1 MTDKNLMD
9 DSALALAL
17 RNLYLDEVDRAR
29 REPKAALV
37 AVRGSPQTRAKTWSP
52 LAAAVIVLVIAIV
65 AVGSQLARS
74 APSAGE
80 PGSANPGGAP
90 TTGSLN
96 PSAET
101 SASAVGPIVD
111 GIPVT
116 IGGER
121 VLRGTDAIGQRIE
134 NSTDDTSF
142 LVGGRFH
149 KGGLNILC
157 PAVLSY
163 LSVHWWLCS
172 TIQVYER
179 AQGDEQHQGTGA
191 VWIYPGDPLRIEWET
206 ATSAV
211 RPVVLR
217 IHTHDASCPARLQ
230 GCSSLPVLVEVVW
243 LGPAA

>member
-1 MTDKNLMD
+1 MTHQNLMD

-17 RNLYLDEVDRAR
+17 RSLYLDEVDVAR
-29 REPKAALV
+29 REPPVALG
-37 AVRGSPQTRAKTWSP
+37 ALQGSVQARTKTWSP
-52 LAAAVIVLVIAIV
+52 LAAAVVVLAVAIAV
-65 AVGSQLARS
+65 VGSQLVREVPSLAGPES
-74 APSAGE
+74 AS
-80 PGSANPGGAP
+80 PGGGTA
-90 TTGSLN
+90 TGSLN
-96 PSAET
+96 PSAQAG
-101 SASAVGPIVD
+101 ASSVGPIVD

-121 VLRGTDAIGQRIE
+121 VIRGTDAIGQRIE

-142 LVGGRFH
+142 LVGGWFH

-163 LSVHWWLCS
+163 LSVHWWPCS
-172 TIQVYER
+172 TVQVYER

-191 VWIYPGDPLRIEWET
+191 AWIYPGDPLRIEWAT
-206 ATSAV
+206 ATAAV

-217 IHTHDASCPARLQ
+217 IHTHDANCPAGLQ

>member
-1 MTDKNLMD
+1 MTNENLTD

-17 RNLYLDEVDRAR
+17 RNLYLDEIDRAR
-29 REPKAALV
+29 HEPRVALH
-37 AVRGSPQTRAKTWSP
+37 ALQGSVQTRAKTWSP
-52 LAAAVIVLVIAIV
+52 LVAAVVVLAVGVA
-65 AVGSQLARS
+65 AVGSQLGRG
-74 APSAGE
+74 APSLAGPE
-80 PGSANPGGAP
+80 TASPGGVPAR
-90 TTGSLN
+90 GSPN
-96 PSAET
+96 PSAEA
-101 SASAVGPIVD
+101 SASSVGPIVD

-121 VLRGTDAIGQRIE
+121 VLKGTDTIRQRIE

-142 LVGGRFH
+142 LVGGWFH

-163 LSVHWWLCS
+163 LSVHWWPCS

-191 VWIYPGDPLRIEWET
+191 VWIYPGDPLRIEWAT
-206 ATSAV
+206 ATAAV

-217 IHTHDASCPARLQ
+217 IHTHDARCPARVQ

-243 LGPAA
+243 LGPAG